1 MLSLRQPDDPKNC
14 TGLLALRP
22 RLTTGLPLSASPLV
36 ERRKNANQGVQFTQ
50 GPNVSSHLLTTRS
63 CTILAR
69 MSVRDQLL
77 DAAAKLYAEAG
88 YRGATTRRIA
98 EGAGVNEI
106 TLFRHFGSKDALIR
120 EAITR
125 AGSSTVSQTLPDSP
139 RDPAR
144 ELREWARAHLTEL
157 RERRALIRTCMGEMV
172 EHPGIFSQENSPPAL
187 AAKSLGRYLR
197 RLKESGMAKAPFNEA
212 IASTMLMGALF
223 ADAMGR
229 DVMPDL
235 YRNEPDQ
242 ALDEYVQLFLRLC
255 FSLHRSAH
263 LNAQCLPITRSK
275 AGDMTAK
282 R

>member
-1 MLSLRQPDDPKNC
+1 
-14 TGLLALRP
+14 
-22 RLTTGLPLSASPLV
+22 
-36 ERRKNANQGVQFTQ
+36 
-50 GPNVSSHLLTTRS
+50 
-63 CTILAR
+63 

-77 DAAAKLYAEAG
+77 AAAARLYGEAG

-98 EGAGVNEI
+98 GAAGVNEI

-120 EAITR
+120 EAIAR
-125 AGSSTVSQTLPDSP
+125 AGSTTVPLTLPDAP

-144 ELREWARAHLTEL
+144 ELREWATAHIAEL
-157 RERRALIRTCMGEMV
+157 RARRSLIRTCMGEIE

-197 RLKESGMAKAPFNEA
+197 RLRESGMAKAPFNEA

-229 DVMPDL
+229 DIMPDL

-242 ALDEYVQLFLRLC
+242 ALDEYVQLFLR
-255 FSLHRSAH
+255 SIGVGRRRNVSA
-263 LNAQCLPITRSK
+263 
-275 AGDMTAK
+275 
-282 R
+282 

>member
-1 MLSLRQPDDPKNC
+1 VLSLRQPDDPKNC

-22 RLTTGLPLSASPLV
+22 RLATGLPLSASPLV

-50 GPNVSSHLLTTRS
+50 GPNASSHLLTTGS
-63 CTILAR
+63 CTILAS

-77 DAAAKLYAEAG
+77 DAAAKVYAEAG

-106 TLFRHFGSKDALIR
+106 TLFRHFGSKDVLIR
-120 EAITR
+120 EAIAR

-157 RERRALIRTCMGEMV
+157 RERRALIRTCMGEIA

-242 ALDEYVQLFLRLC
+242 ALDEYVQLFLR
-255 FSLHRSAH
+255 SIGVGRRRNVSA
-263 LNAQCLPITRSK
+263 
-275 AGDMTAK
+275 
-282 R
+282 